1 MQFFVLDPSEVG
13 KYTCNF
19 VHTVET
25 YMMMNQMIVWTT
37 LKLYLYLQ
45 IFHET
50 CLYVAVWLAQSV

>member
-1 MQFFVLDPSEVG
+1 MQFFVLDPSEVD

-37 LKLYLYLQ
+37 LK
-45 IFHET
+45 
-50 CLYVAVWLAQSV
+50 